1 MLTLF
6 NVVIVELLLL
16 SLVLSFKIRDE
27 ERMREYN
34 SGSSG
39 ATYFAASRIDGKHK
53 RSSSFAVVE

>member
-6 NVVIVELLLL
+6 NVAIVELLLL

-27 ERMREYN
+27 EQMREYN

-39 ATYFAASRIDGKHK
+39 ATYFAASRIDGNTQA
-53 RSSSFAVVE
+53 F

>member
-6 NVVIVELLLL
+6 NVAIVELLLL

-39 ATYFAASRIDGKHK
+39 ATYFAASHIDGKRK
-53 RSSSFAVVE
+53 RASSFAIVE